1 MIEDLE
7 LGETHGLP
15 YLKYYI
21 SSALFI
27 EILERVKYLHK
38 HKPQIIH
45 RDLRP
50 DNILLKLEE
59 NNKLVVKNS

>member
-7 LGETHGLP
+7 LEETHGLP
-15 YLKYYI
+15 HLKYYI

-50 DNILLKLEE
+50 DNILLKLEK